1 MKVDLDQILALAGD
15 LADERNRDRFRRFL
29 LESAKDADAI
39 LELLASAALVFDLE
53 HDIALRDLVWALGVP
68 LGFSPGPGFDGEWIS
83 PSGVH
88 LLLEIVRKGETPDLA
103 AVARR
108 IERIESAASAPPA
121 GEAGDPTA
129 GVEGEGRREGAEAAE
144 REGEGGEELSALGL
158 LVADDSEVLRV
169 EEAILEGDEAGQLR
183 TISTSAL
190 LSIAKMRR
198 DYRLTH
204 GDVLLLLLT
213 SGPSVDP
220 IIDLLAR
227 VVSRCEEETPT
238 LEEIAQILGPL
249 GRGGEAGPEE
259 ALADLIDQSRY
270 YAYGGRGGGR
280 REKGR

>member
-29 LESAKDADAI
+29 LESAKDADSI
-39 LELLASAALVFDLE
+39 MELLASAALVFDIE
-53 HDIALRDLVWALGVP
+53 HDIALQDLVWALGVP
-68 LGFSPGPGFDGEWIS
+68 LGFEPSPGFDGEWIS

-88 LLLEIVRKGETPDLA
+88 LLIEIVRTGENPDLA
-103 AVARR
+103 AIARR

-121 GEAGDPTA
+121 GEAGDPMA
-129 GVEGEGRREGAEAAE
+129 GVEGEARRERAEAA
-144 REGEGGEELSALGL
+144 EGEGGEELSALGL
-158 LVADDSEVLRV
+158 IVADDSEVLRV
-169 EEAILEGDEAGQLR
+169 EEAIIEGDEAGQLR

-190 LSIAKMRR
+190 LALAKMRR

-204 GDVLLLLLT
+204 GDVLLLLLA

-238 LEEIAQILGPL
+238 LEEIATILGPL